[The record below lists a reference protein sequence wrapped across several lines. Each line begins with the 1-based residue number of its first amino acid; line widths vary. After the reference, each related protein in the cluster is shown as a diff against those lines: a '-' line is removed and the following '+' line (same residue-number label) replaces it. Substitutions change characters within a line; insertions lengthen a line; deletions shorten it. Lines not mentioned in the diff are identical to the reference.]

1 MHIPY
6 NVGIPDK
13 RGKYMKEQQMDEQSF
28 KDKELE
34 VIEPHFVKN
43 NLLKIIRDNKHIN
56 NGKYS
61 KLFNGVIK
69 LCNSK

>member
-1 MHIPY
+1 MPY
-6 NVGIPDK
+6 NVNIPDK
-13 RGKYMKEQQMDEQSF
+13 RGKHMKETLMDEQSF

-34 VIEPHFVKN
+34 SIEPHFVKN